1 MISSTLS
8 LQEAAQHLGV
18 HYMTAY
24 RYVRLGLLPASKVKG
39 SWQVRVE
46 DLEGFR
52 SPTSTSA
59 EGGAPW
65 AARLEARMLAGDVA
79 GAWSVVEAALASGA
93 DPADIYVEVLAP
105 ALDSVGE
112 GWAQGRLEIEDEHIA
127 SSVALRIIGRL
138 GPRFAR
144 RGRPRGKIVT
154 ATPQGERHGLG
165 VAMLADILRGE
176 GFEVLD
182 LGPDTPT
189 GSLVAALERMET
201 PDAVCI
207 SVATDESHEAARH
220 MIEAAK
226 ASAPGCLVVLG
237 GRGIADEPTAAS
249 LGADRWARDPRT
261 LIELISR

>member
-1 MISSTLS
+1 MHPLVLPGVLTMIALV
-8 LQEAAQHLGV
+8 LGPK
-18 HYMTAY
+18 A
-24 RYVRLGLLPASKVKG
+24 
-39 SWQVRVE
+39 
-46 DLEGFR
+46 
-52 SPTSTSA
+52 
-59 EGGAPW
+59 

-79 GAWSVVEAALASGA
+79 GAWAVVEAALASGA

-165 VAMLADILRGE
+165 VAMLTDILRGE

-189 GSLVAALERMET
+189 GSLVAALDRELVGPLVPAIAAVALDPLER
-201 PDAVCI
+201 D
-207 SVATDESHEAARH
+207 VAL
-220 MIEAAK
+220 
-226 ASAPGCLVVLG
+226 LVEVDQRLPQ
-237 GRGIADEPTAAS
+237 IAIR
-249 LGADRWARDPRT
+249 DR
-261 LIELISR
+261 LLL